1 MTVKCLRITIQS
13 LSRWLR
19 RWFLKVKNIL
29 SMKCGNSSVNDESL
43 RAALSSVEKL
53 YKLTKRKE
61 TESKRFKALFELTRK
76 IRASLNTIYLIPYEQ
91 YSVLYAPLNLLY
103 RSMIT
108 DLMTSL
114 LFLLVDDGKLDDFLL
129 VDNWRFADAMISALD
144 TDVEIRSLIHPKEA
158 DDFKKLKEIYQK
170 DHYDDL
176 KECLMSGKNDPWV
189 KKRQV
194 DVAIKINGE
203 VYTGQIKEMYK
214 ILKSSQ
220 ELCGYA
226 YLYKYYREFSQSE
239 HYSIKGGYM
248 NYKQDFHDK
257 YYNKV
262 LDSIHLGEKLIY
274 DKYYGQEER

>member
-1 MTVKCLRITIQS
+1 
-13 LSRWLR
+13 
-19 RWFLKVKNIL
+19 
-29 SMKCGNSSVNDESL
+29 MKCGKSSINDESL

-53 YKLTKRKE
+53 YKLTEYKYKE

-76 IRASLNTIYLIPYEQ
+76 IRASLNTVLLIPYKQ
-91 YSVLYAPLNLLY
+91 YSVLYAPINLLY

-114 LFLLVDDGKLDDFLL
+114 LFLLVDDEKLDDFLL
-129 VDNWRFADAMISALD
+129 VDNWRFVDSLISALD
-144 TDVEIRSLIHPKEA
+144 TDFEIRSLIHPKEA
-158 DDFKKLKEIYQK
+158 DEYKELKNKYQK

-176 KECLMSGKNDPWV
+176 KDCLMSGKNDPWV
-189 KKRQV
+189 KKKKV
-194 DVAIKINGE
+194 HVEINGE
-203 VYTGQIKEMYK
+203 AYTGQIKEMYT

-262 LDSIHLGEKLIY
+262 LDFIRLGEKNIY
-274 DKYYGQEER
+274 DKYNGRDD